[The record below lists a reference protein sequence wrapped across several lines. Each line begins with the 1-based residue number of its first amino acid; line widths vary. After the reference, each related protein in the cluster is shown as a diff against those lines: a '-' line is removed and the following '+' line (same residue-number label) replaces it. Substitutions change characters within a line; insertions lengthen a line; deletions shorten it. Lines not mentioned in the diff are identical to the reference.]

1 MVNEIGFD
9 ALMATVNPTKHLT
22 NLNEWRRLGEA
33 AIFPPESRVEL
44 INGEILDMAPIGF
57 NHAGHV
63 IRLLNF
69 FAPRVADKALI
80 NAQNPLQLGDLS
92 EPEPDF
98 MLLKPNADYYSSRHP
113 IADDVLLLIEV
124 ADTSLKFDQNQKL
137 RLYALH
143 GIAEYWLL
151 NLNEMCLEVYRK
163 PHGEVYAEKM
173 TLYADDSVTLSQL
186 PTLCIPVAAIL

>member
-1 MVNEIGFD
+1 
-9 ALMATVNPTKHLT
+9 MATVHPTKHLT
-22 NLNEWRRLGEA
+22 NLTEWRRLGEA
-33 AIFPPESRVEL
+33 AIFPPDSRVEL
-44 INGEILDMAPIGF
+44 INGEIFDMAPIGF

-98 MLLKPNADYYSSRHP
+98 MLLKPHADYYSSRHP
-113 IADDVLLLIEV
+113 TAEDVLLLIEV

-143 GIAEYWLL
+143 GISEYWLL
-151 NLNEMCLEVYRK
+151 NLNDVCLEVYRK
-163 PHGEVYAEKM
+163 PFGETYKEKT
-173 TLYADDSVTLSQL
+173 TLYQGDTVALLQL
-186 PTLCIPVAAIL
+186 PKLSIPIAAIL